1 MINEFNRT
9 LTEVNEILN
18 LSDQNIIN
26 KIPYE
31 FRQMIVKNMDKT
43 YDFKVDL
50 TKPLVEQNISEKT
63 RDFIAL
69 IYRNYIA
76 DEREKEFMVQKELEL
91 MQYRKMERKQ

>member
-50 TKPLVEQNISEKT
+50 TKPLEEQNISEKT

>member
-50 TKPLVEQNISEKT
+50 TKTLEEQNISEKT